1 MPERWIK
8 ISPIV
13 KEIGGKLQFLL
24 MKIQVTNYTNHKI
37 LFIIYLN
44 TMVRQAKLLISFQ
57 IIQNAISG
65 VCRNII
71 KWCSWG
77 LD

>member
-1 MPERWIK
+1 MI
-8 ISPIV
+8 
-13 KEIGGKLQFLL
+13 
-24 MKIQVTNYTNHKI
+24 IQVTNYTNHKI

-65 VCRNII
+65 VCGTLLNGARGVWIN
-71 KWCSWG
+71 KNSK
-77 LD
+77 